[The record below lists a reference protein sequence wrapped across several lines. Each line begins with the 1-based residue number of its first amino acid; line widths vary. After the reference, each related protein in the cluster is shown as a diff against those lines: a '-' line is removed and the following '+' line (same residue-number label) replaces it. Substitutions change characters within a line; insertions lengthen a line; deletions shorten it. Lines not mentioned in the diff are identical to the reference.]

1 MISKC
6 IRVSALLGSIFLS
19 TSSWA
24 IKVPVTQYA
33 NVSPLPGG
41 CIALNQDGKPD
52 GRGAMQI
59 NIPVAYTPGNGYAS
73 LGAFS
78 GEHLNAYYSDKEQN
92 GTGVL
97 AFGFGGWPKLY
108 ASAMAVSSWIA
119 DDSKSVSFQLQCIKE
134 TDKVPAVA
142 VGVQDLLNKE
152 WKQFR
157 QKMNTK
163 VGYYAV
169 ATKQFDIDN
178 KSIYTTLGYGAG
190 KFLNRPFVGLS
201 YPINDH
207 LSIASEYDG
216 YQINGALGWRP
227 LGRYSSWTVAAGFNG
242 KCGPFFGGCAT
253 GTMNSAWSV
262 PIGLYLIYK

>member
-1 MISKC
+1 MLGC
-6 IRVSALLGSIFLS
+6 IIFS
-19 TSSWA
+19 TACWA

-52 GRGAMQI
+52 GQGAMQI
-59 NIPVAYTPGNGYAS
+59 NIPVAYTPGNGYTS

-78 GEHLNAYYSDKEQN
+78 GEHLDVYYNDAEQN

-97 AFGFGGWPKLY
+97 AFGFGGWPRLY
-108 ASAMAVSSWIA
+108 GSAMAVSSWIA
-119 DDSKSVSFQLQCIKE
+119 DDSKAVSLQLQCIKE
-134 TDKVPAVA
+134 TDKTPAVA
-142 VGVQDLLNKE
+142 VGIQDLLNKE
-152 WKQFR
+152 WKQYR

-169 ATKQFDIDN
+169 ATKKFDIDD
-178 KSIYTTLGYGAG
+178 KPIYTTLGYGAG

-201 YPINDH
+201 YPINNH

-216 YQINGALGWRP
+216 YQINAGLGWRP
-227 LGRYSSWTVAAGFNG
+227 KGRYSPFTIVAGFNG
-242 KCGPFFGGCAT
+242 KCGPFFGGSAT
-253 GTMNSAWSV
+253 GTTNSTWAV
-262 PIGLYLIYK
+262 PIGLYLIYQ